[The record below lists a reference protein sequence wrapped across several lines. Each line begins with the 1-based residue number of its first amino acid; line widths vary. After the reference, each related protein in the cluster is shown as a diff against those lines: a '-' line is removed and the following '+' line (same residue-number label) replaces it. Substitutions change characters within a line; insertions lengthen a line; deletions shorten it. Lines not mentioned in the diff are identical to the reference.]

1 MFIYY
6 YFSLSPT
13 ECSTTCYPLPPDLPA
28 RLLHCPKEMIKIIQR
43 SLDRF
48 MKNVAWILR
57 WFHFHPKLNWF
68 SPFPSRSL
76 SLSLPLA
83 CCASFYFFL
92 FFSPCFTRQFTTL
105 WAYNYTP
112 TLHTH
117 THTHTC
123 ITHMCTHSHTLAHTY
138 VFIK

>member
-13 ECSTTCYPLPPDLPA
+13 ECSTTCYPLPPTYPPA
-28 RLLHCPKEMIKIIQR
+28 RLPHCPKEMIKIIQR

-76 SLSLPLA
+76 APLSLSLAVLPFIFFYSLRALLA
-83 CCASFYFFL
+83 NLQRSGHIIIHPHY
-92 FFSPCFTRQFTTL
+92 
-105 WAYNYTP
+105 
-112 TLHTH
+112 TH
-117 THTHTC
+117 THTHL
-123 ITHMCTHSHTLAHTY
+123 HHAYVHTLTHTRTH
-138 VFIK
+138 IRIH